1 MSDVNKEKRPLS
13 PHLSIYRPQLTSV
26 TSILNRITGN
36 SLIISVILI
45 VWWLLAASV
54 SEEHFNFVNTIIL
67 SFVGKMILV
76 CSTWALWYHT
86 LAGIRHLIWD
96 RAIGLELD
104 VAYRLGW
111 AVITGSIILT
121 AITIILHV
129 SLVQ

>member
-54 SEEHFNFVNTIIL
+54 SEGHFNFVNTIIL